1 MKKEISMRVRKVISK
16 QVPKRYQGARK
27 REKSKILDEFVELTG
42 YNRNYGSWLLRNWGR
57 EVVVWRGSKRIVF
70 IGDIKK
76 RKKRQG
82 KRIYGKEVEEVLKKI
97 WYILDFPCGRRLAD
111 YMGEI
116 LPKLEKCGEIEV
128 NEEVREKLLK
138 ISGRTIDRILRE
150 EKKKWRIKGKKGT
163 KPGSLLKSQIPI
175 RTFADWNEKMPG
187 FIEIDL
193 VDHSGGVERGI
204 FAQTLDGTDILT
216 GWTETI
222 CVENKSQVRV
232 FEGLQKIM
240 KQFPF
245 KILGIDSDNGS
256 EFINNHLVKYC
267 EEKRITFTSSR
278 PYKKNDSCYV
288 EQRNWSVVR
297 KAVGY
302 FRYETEKEV
311 ETINQI
317 YKYLRLYTNFFQPQ
331 MKLIEKVR
339 IGSKVRKKYDKA
351 RTPYQRVM
359 ERSDINTEIKKKL
372 KKQYESLNPVE
383 LKKQIVKLQNYLFK
397 IVENNPF
404 YRERIKEKKEKIREC
419 VGVDF

>member
-1 MKKEISMRVRKVISK
+1 MKKEISMVVRKVISK
-16 QVPKRYQGARK
+16 EIARRYQKARK

-42 YNRNYGSWLLRNWGR
+42 YNRKYGSWLLRNWGR
-57 EVVVWRGSKRIVF
+57 EVVVWTGSKRIVF

-76 RKKRQG
+76 QKKRQG
-82 KRIYGKEVEEVLKKI
+82 KRFYDKEVEEVLKKI
-97 WYILDFPCGRRLAD
+97 WYILDFICGRRLAD
-111 YMGEI
+111 YMEEI
-116 LPKLEKCGEIEV
+116 LPKLEKCGEIEI
-128 NEEVREKLLK
+128 NPEVRKKLLK
-138 ISGRTIDRILRE
+138 ISGRTIDRILKE

-163 KPGSLLKSQIPI
+163 KPGSLLKSQIPV
-175 RTFADWNEKMPG
+175 RTFTDWNEKIPG
-187 FIEIDL
+187 FIEVDL

-204 FAQTLDGTDILT
+204 FAQTLDATDILT
-216 GWTETI
+216 GWTETM

-256 EFINNHLVKYC
+256 EFINHHLVKFC
-267 EEKRITFTSSR
+267 ERNIITFTKSR

-288 EQRNWSVVR
+288 EQKNWSVVR

-317 YKYLRLYTNFFQPQ
+317 YKYLRLYTNYFQPQ
-331 MKLIEKVR
+331 MKLIEKKR
-339 IGSKVRKKYDKA
+339 IGSKVIKKYDKA
-351 RTPYQRVM
+351 TTPYQRIT
-359 ERSDINTEIKKKL
+359 ERSDINTEIKKEL

-383 LKKQIVKLQNYLFK
+383 LKKQIVKLQNRLFE
-397 IVENNPF
+397 IVRNNPF
-404 YRERIKEKKEKIREC
+404 YRERIKEKQEKIGKC
-419 VGVDF
+419 VGIDF

>member
-1 MKKEISMRVRKVISK
+1 MKKEISMVVRKVISK
-16 QVPKRYQGARK
+16 EVAKRYQKARK

-42 YNRNYGSWLLRNWGR
+42 YNRKYGSWLLRNWGR
-57 EVVVWRGSKRIVF
+57 EVVVWTGSKRIVF

-76 RKKRQG
+76 QKKRQG
-82 KRIYGKEVEEVLKKI
+82 KRFYDKEVEEVLKKI
-97 WYILDFPCGRRLAD
+97 WYILDFLCGRRLAD
-111 YMGEI
+111 YMEEI
-116 LPKLEKCGEIEV
+116 LPKLEKCGEIEI
-128 NEEVREKLLK
+128 NPEVRKKLLK
-138 ISGRTIDRILRE
+138 ISGRTIDRILKE

-163 KPGSLLKSQIPI
+163 KPGSLLKSQIPV
-175 RTFADWNEKMPG
+175 RTFTDWNEKIPG
-187 FIEIDL
+187 FIEVDL

-204 FAQTLDGTDILT
+204 FAQTLDATDILT
-216 GWTETI
+216 GWTETM

-256 EFINNHLVKYC
+256 EFINHHLVKFC
-267 EEKRITFTSSR
+267 ERNIITFTKSR

-288 EQRNWSVVR
+288 EQKNWSVVR

-317 YKYLRLYTNFFQPQ
+317 YKYLRLYTNYFQPQ
-331 MKLIEKVR
+331 MKLIEKKR
-339 IGSKVRKKYDKA
+339 IGSKVIKKYDKA
-351 RTPYQRVM
+351 TTPYQRIT
-359 ERSDINTEIKKKL
+359 ERSDINTEIKKEL

-383 LKKQIVKLQNYLFK
+383 LKKQIVKLQNRLFE
-397 IVENNPF
+397 IVRNNPF
-404 YRERIKEKKEKIREC
+404 YRERIKEKQEKIGKC
-419 VGVDF
+419 VGIDF

>member
-1 MKKEISMRVRKVISK
+1 MKKEISMGVRKVISK
-16 QVPKRYQGARK
+16 EVAKRYQKARK

-42 YNRNYGSWLLRNWGR
+42 YNRKYGSWLLRNWGR

-76 RKKRQG
+76 QKKRQG
-82 KRIYGKEVEEVLKKI
+82 KRFYDKEVEEALKKI
-97 WYILDFPCGRRLAD
+97 WYILDFLCGRRLAD
-111 YMGEI
+111 YMEEI
-116 LPKLEKCGEIEV
+116 LPKLEKLGEIEI
-128 NEEVREKLLK
+128 NPEVRKKLLK
-138 ISGRTIDRILRE
+138 ISGRTIDRILKE

-163 KPGSLLKSQIPI
+163 KPGSLLKSQIPV
-175 RTFADWNEKMPG
+175 RTFTDWNEKMPG
-187 FIEIDL
+187 FIEVDL

-204 FAQTLDGTDILT
+204 FAQTLDATDILT

-222 CVENKSQVRV
+222 CVENKSQLRV

-256 EFINNHLVKYC
+256 EFINHHLVKFC
-267 EEKRITFTSSR
+267 ENRKITFTKSR

-288 EQRNWSVVR
+288 EQKNWSVVR

-302 FRYETEKEV
+302 FRYETEKEI

-317 YKYLRLYTNFFQPQ
+317 YKYLRLYTNYFQPQ
-331 MKLIEKVR
+331 MKLIEKKR
-339 IGSKVRKKYDKA
+339 IGSKVIKKYDKA
-351 RTPYQRVM
+351 KTPYQRIM
-359 ERSDINTEIKKKL
+359 ERSDINTEIKEEL

-383 LKKQIVKLQNYLFK
+383 LKKQIVKLQNRLFE
-397 IVENNPF
+397 IVRNNPF
-404 YRERIKEKKEKIREC
+404 YRKRIKEKQEKIGEC
-419 VGVDF
+419 VGIDF